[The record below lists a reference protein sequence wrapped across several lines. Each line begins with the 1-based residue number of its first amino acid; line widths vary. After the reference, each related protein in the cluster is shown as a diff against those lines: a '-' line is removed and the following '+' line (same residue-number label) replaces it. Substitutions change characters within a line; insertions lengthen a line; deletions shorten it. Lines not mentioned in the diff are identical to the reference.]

1 MEKPYRPDYRPD
13 DYIVKWKRICRDERF
28 ENCAGFI
35 SAVGF
40 LGTLRI
46 LYVYF
51 NTSTSFL
58 VACFYVF
65 CLSIV
70 LGIVLII
77 IYKISLL
84 ISPIDGKARQ
94 CAENQAEDA
103 YNADMARYNHGLEAE
118 DERYERRVMRE
129 IKGMRMRGEIEDEIA
144 LRRYSYLQT
153 IQNSQNQQLIE
164 VLNRAIQASNSG
176 NYTGLS
182 NNLKQLERELG
193 L

>member
-13 DYIVKWKRICRDERF
+13 YDKWERICRDERF
-28 ENCAGFI
+28 ENCGAFI
-35 SAVGF
+35 VAVGF

-46 LYVYF
+46 WYVCF
-51 NTSTSFL
+51 DTSLL

-65 CLSIV
+65 CLVIV
-70 LGIVLII
+70 LGIVFII

-84 ISPIDGKARQ
+84 ISPINGKARQ
-94 CAENQAEDA
+94 CAEDEAEDA
-103 YNADMARYNHGLEAE
+103 YNADMRRYTHGLEAE
-118 DERYERRVMRE
+118 DERYERQVMRE

-164 VLNRAIQASNSG
+164 ALNRAIQASNSG